1 MKYKNVE
8 ENEDQLP
15 VMDNYKM
22 SCCDCGLVH
31 DMDFQVVK
39 IMKEYKDGSYLLKEL
54 PKDKYRVSLKAR
66 RNNRS
71 TGQARRHRGITVKH
85 PKG

>member
-1 MKYKNVE
+1 MKYETVK

-15 VMDNYKM
+15 IMDNYKM

-31 DMDFQVVK
+31 NMDFQVVK
-39 IMKEYKDGSYLLKEL
+39 IMKENEDGSYLFKEL

-66 RNNRS
+66 RNNRA
-71 TGQARRHRGITVKH
+71 TGQVRRHR
-85 PKG
+85 

>member
-1 MKYKNVE
+1 MKYETVK

-15 VMDNYKM
+15 IMDNYKM

-31 DMDFQVVK
+31 NMDFQVVK
-39 IMKEYKDGSYLLKEL
+39 IMKENEDGSYLLKEL

-66 RNNRS
+66 RNNRA
-71 TGQARRHRGITVKH
+71 TGQVRRHR
-85 PKG
+85 